1 MTKRMERGT
10 GRAEVVYE
18 AIRRDILSGRLVPGA
33 RLPFAELVERYQ
45 SSIGVIREGLQR
57 LLEQGLVTSEP
68 RLGFFVITVGADE
81 LRELT
86 TARTEIE
93 ILALRYA
100 IQDGDT
106 EWEAQLVAAHH
117 RLAAAHQYDDV
128 AADGFTDLWA
138 RAHAAF
144 HHTLLAGCG
153 NRHILA
159 AALSLRD
166 AAELYWRWSAPRYD
180 RERDIAQEHRDIAD
194 AALARD
200 ATRASELLTT
210 HICRTTNALLV
221 GMLEDIDLTPA
232 L

>member
-1 MTKRMERGT
+1 MTKRKERGN
-10 GRAEVVYE
+10 GRAEHVYE
-18 AIRRDILSGRLVPGA
+18 ALRRDILSGRVEPGA
-33 RLPFAELVERYQ
+33 RLPFAELVERYH

-93 ILALRYA
+93 VLALRYA
-100 IQDGDT
+100 IKDGDT

-117 RLAAAHQYDDV
+117 RLSAARQYDGDD
-128 AADGFTDLWA
+128 ADGFTDLWA
-138 RAHAAF
+138 RAHAGF
-144 HHTLLAGCG
+144 HQALLAGCG

-166 AAELYWRWSAPRYD
+166 AAELYWRWSAPHYD

-200 ATRASELLTT
+200 TARASELLST
-210 HICRTTNALLV
+210 HICRTTNALLI
-221 GMLEDIDLTPA
+221 GMLEDPVLTPSI
-232 L
+232 

>member
-1 MTKRMERGT
+1 MTQRPERGS
-10 GRAEVVYE
+10 GRAEVVYG
-18 AIRRDILSGRLVPGA
+18 AIRSDILSGRLEPGV
-33 RLPFAELVERYQ
+33 RLPFAGLVERYQ
-45 SSIGVIREGLQR
+45 SSVGVIREGLQR

-93 ILALRYA
+93 ILALRYS
-100 IQDGDT
+100 IQDADT
-106 EWEAQLVAAHH
+106 EWEAQLLAAHH
-117 RLAAAHQYDDV
+117 RLACAHQYD
-128 AADGFTDLWA
+128 ADANGFTDGWA

-144 HHTLLAGCG
+144 HQTLLAGCG

-166 AAELYWRWSAPRYD
+166 AAELYWRWSAPHYD
-180 RERDIAQEHRDIAD
+180 RDRDIAQEHRDIAD

-210 HICRTTNALLV
+210 HICRTTDALLA
-221 GMLEDIDLTPA
+221 GMMHDADLTA
-232 L
+232 SS